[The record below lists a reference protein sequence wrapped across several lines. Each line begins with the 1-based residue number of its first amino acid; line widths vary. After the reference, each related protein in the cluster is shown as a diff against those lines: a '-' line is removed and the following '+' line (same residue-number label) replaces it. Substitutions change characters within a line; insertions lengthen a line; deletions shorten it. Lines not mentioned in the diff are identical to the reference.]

1 MSKQSQKHK
10 GTCDSESTKSLCSK
24 GAVTR
29 LKPIPTANEVTLILQ
44 FVVQRAEI
52 KQWSVYFQP
61 CFNIYYCFQL
71 CASEVVFKSK
81 YQVLVREFSNL
92 ISKIN

>member
-52 KQWSVYFQP
+52 KQ
-61 CFNIYYCFQL
+61 
-71 CASEVVFKSK
+71 
-81 YQVLVREFSNL
+81 
-92 ISKIN
+92 